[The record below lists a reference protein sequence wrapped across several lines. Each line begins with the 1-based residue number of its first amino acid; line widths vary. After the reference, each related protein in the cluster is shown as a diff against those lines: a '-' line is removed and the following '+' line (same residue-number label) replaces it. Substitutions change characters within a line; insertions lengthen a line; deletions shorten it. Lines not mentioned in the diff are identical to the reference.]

1 MKQRQEDAPGG
12 AEPSK
17 GAGSYRR
24 AGTFVLA
31 SVLLLTGMVIGADQ
45 GSRLISESLQVMA
58 SDTQDKLVAKPLGE
72 LQRVPMVSE
81 PYRPERLKDFE
92 PPRAVADPEAAAEA
106 DEAPQPGGEETASE
120 TGTAGFAECS
130 GTSTL
135 DQDICADPQLT
146 SLDRKI
152 ASALSDREDP
162 RYQEYLRQR
171 QHWCA
176 PQPSRRNRQECLL
189 DLGTELLGKL

>member
-1 MKQRQEDAPGG
+1 M
-12 AEPSK
+12 PSK
-17 GAGSYRR
+17 GGGTYRGAG
-24 AGTFVLA
+24 AFVLGSA
-31 SVLLLTGMVIGADQ
+31 LLLTGVLIGADQ

-72 LQRVPMVSE
+72 LERVPMVSE
-81 PYRPERLKDFE
+81 PYRPERLKDFK
-92 PPRAVADPEAAAEA
+92 PPQAVADPETTSEAE
-106 DEAPQPGGEETASE
+106 EPSQQSGEDAASE
-120 TGTAGFAECS
+120 TLAAGFAECS
-130 GTSTL
+130 GTPTL

-146 SLDRKI
+146 SIDRQI
-152 ASALSDREDP
+152 ASALSGREDP

>member
-1 MKQRQEDAPGG
+1 MWGYGMKQRQEDAPDG
-12 AEPSK
+12 A
-17 GAGSYRR
+17 RR
-24 AGTFVLA
+24 STGTGTVLLA
-31 SVLLLTGMVIGADQ
+31 SALLLTGVVVGADQ
-45 GSRLISESLQVMA
+45 GARLFSESLRVMA
-58 SDTQDKLVAKPLGE
+58 SDTQDKLVAQPLGE
-72 LQRVPMVSE
+72 LKRVPMVSE
-81 PYRPERLKDFE
+81 PYRPERLKDFK
-92 PPRAVADPEAAAEA
+92 PPQAVAEPETVSRTEEVPAPDSEEA
-106 DEAPQPGGEETASE
+106 TSE
-120 TGTAGFAECS
+120 PEVAGFAECA

-146 SLDRKI
+146 SIDRRI
-152 ASALSDREDP
+152 AGAISDRNDP